1 MNEFL
6 EFAKGPLFRLCFMIM
21 LLGLARI
28 IFLDL
33 WGAYKAFKKA
43 GDRIMPWKLIIS
55 RTWEWLFPVKR
66 LSRNFQVYSVL
77 SILFHVGLIIVPIFL
92 YAHIDL
98 WKQSVGISWPALP
111 YGWALWLTV
120 ATIIFAIS
128 LIAGRLIIK
137 QARALSRKQDYLW
150 LILLLIPFLT
160 GFMCANL
167 NISPETYQFFILV
180 HVLSGDLIFVLIP
193 FSKIAHCVL
202 EPLSQLV
209 STLAWKFPPE
219 SDENICITL
228 NKKGAPV

>member
-1 MNEFL
+1 MNEYL

-33 WGAYKAFKKA
+33 LGAYKAFKKA
-43 GDRIMPWKLIIS
+43 GDRVMPWKLIIS

-66 LSRNFQVYSVL
+66 LRHNFQLYSIL
-77 SILFHVGLIIVPIFL
+77 SILFHVGLIIVPVFL

-98 WKQSVGISWPALP
+98 WNQSVGISWPALP

-120 ATIIFAIS
+120 ATIIFGIS

-150 LILLLIPFLT
+150 LVLLLIPFLT
-160 GFMCANL
+160 GFICANL
-167 NISPETYQFFILV
+167 NISPQTYQFFILV

-219 SDENICITL
+219 TDENICITL

>member
-1 MNEFL
+1 MNEYL

-33 WGAYKAFKKA
+33 LGAYKAFKKA
-43 GDRIMPWKLIIS
+43 GDRVMPWKLIIN

-66 LSRNFQVYSVL
+66 LKHNFQLYSVL
-77 SILFHVGLIIVPIFL
+77 SILFHVGLIIVPVFL

-98 WKQSVGISWPALP
+98 WNQSVGISWPALP

-120 ATIIFAIS
+120 ATIIFGIS

-150 LILLLIPFLT
+150 LVLLLIPFLT
-160 GFMCANL
+160 GFICANL
-167 NISPETYQFFILV
+167 NISPQTYQFFILV

-219 SDENICITL
+219 TDENICITL

>member
-1 MNEFL
+1 MSDFL

-21 LLGLARI
+21 ILGLARM

-33 WGAYKAFKKA
+33 WGAYKAYKKA
-43 GDRIMPWKLIIS
+43 GDKIMPWKLIIS

-66 LSRNFQVYSVL
+66 LSRNFQLYSVL

-111 YGWALWLTV
+111 YLWALWLTV
-120 ATIIFAIS
+120 ATIVFAVS

-137 QARALSRKQDYLW
+137 QARTLSKKQDYLW
-150 LILLLIPFLT
+150 LILLLIPFVT
-160 GFMCANL
+160 GFICANL
-167 NISPETYQFFILV
+167 NIDPQTYQFFILV
-180 HVLSGDLIFVLIP
+180 HVLSGELIFILIP

-202 EPLSQLV
+202 EPLSQLI
-209 STLAWKFPPE
+209 SALAWKFPPE
-219 SDENICITL
+219 TDENICTTL

>member
-1 MNEFL
+1 MNEYL
-6 EFAKGPLFRLCFMIM
+6 ELAKGPLFRLCFMIM

-33 WGAYKAFKKA
+33 WGAYKAYRKA

-66 LSRNFQVYSVL
+66 LRHNFQFYSVL

-111 YGWALWLTV
+111 YAWALWLTV
-120 ATIIFAIS
+120 ATIVFAIS

-160 GFMCANL
+160 GFICANL
-167 NISPETYQFFILV
+167 NISPGTYQFIILV

-209 STLAWKFPPE
+209 STLAWKFPSE
-219 SDENICITL
+219 SDENISITL

>member
-98 WKQSVGISWPALP
+98 WKQSVGISWPVLP

-160 GFMCANL
+160 GFICANL

>member
-1 MNEFL
+1 MNEYL

-43 GDRIMPWKLIIS
+43 GDRVMPWKLIIN

-66 LSRNFQVYSVL
+66 LKHNFQLYSVL
-77 SILFHVGLIIVPIFL
+77 SILFHVGLIIVPVFL

-98 WKQSVGISWPALP
+98 WNQSVGISWPALP

-150 LILLLIPFLT
+150 LVLLLIPFLT
-160 GFMCANL
+160 GFICANL
-167 NISPETYQFFILV
+167 NISSQTYQFFILV
-180 HVLSGDLIFVLIP
+180 HVLLGDLIFVLIP

-219 SDENICITL
+219 TDENIRITL

>member
-1 MNEFL
+1 MDEFL

-66 LSRNFQVYSVL
+66 FSHNFQFYSVL
-77 SILFHVGLIIVPIFL
+77 SILFHVGLIIVPLFL

-111 YGWALWLTV
+111 YIWALWLTV
-120 ATIIFAIS
+120 GTIIFAIS

-160 GFMCANL
+160 GFICANL
-167 NISPETYQFFILV
+167 NISPGTYQFFILV
-180 HVLSGDLIFVLIP
+180 HVLSGNLIFTLIP

>member
-1 MNEFL
+1 MDEFL

-43 GDRIMPWKLIIS
+43 GDRMMPWKLIIS

>member
-1 MNEFL
+1 MNEYL

-43 GDRIMPWKLIIS
+43 GDRVMPWKLIIN

-66 LSRNFQVYSVL
+66 LRHNFQLYSIL
-77 SILFHVGLIIVPIFL
+77 SILFHVGLIIVPVFL

-98 WKQSVGISWPALP
+98 WNQSVGISWPALP

-137 QARALSRKQDYLW
+137 QARALSRNQDYLW
-150 LILLLIPFLT
+150 LVLLLIPFLT
-160 GFMCANL
+160 GFICANL
-167 NISPETYQFFILV
+167 NISPQAYQFFILV

-209 STLAWKFPPE
+209 STLAWKFPSE
-219 SDENICITL
+219 TDENICITL